1 MTMNQDISRKDNYNS
16 HAKFLA
22 DIAVAVLNGNQAV
35 LNVNGVKEI
44 IALYLL
50 IPYITPD
57 KLLTPGDDY
66 CIPNLDGEFCDGIQL
81 KDLRNTLC
89 HSFVTIEE
97 DLNDGTNHGKCLI
110 FDDRIMQN
118 RNMHAKLGNHSSA
131 YSINRDK
138 VHRRLE
144 ELFQEVLSQ

>member
-1 MTMNQDISRKDNYNS
+1 MDEIISRKDNYNS

-22 DIAVAVLNGNQAV
+22 DIAINILKGNHAV

-57 KLLTPGDDY
+57 KLLTPGDGY
-66 CIPNLDGEFCDGIQL
+66 QIPSLEGEFCEGIKL
-81 KDLRNTLC
+81 KDLRDALC

-97 DLNDGTNHGKCLI
+97 DLNDGTLHGKRLV
-110 FDDRIMQN
+110 FDDRIAHN
-118 RNMHAKLGNHSSA
+118 RKEHESLGYHSSA
-131 YSINRDK
+131 YCIFRDYAHK
-138 VHRRLE
+138 RLE
-144 ELFQEVLSQ
+144 ELFNEVLRQN